1 MGILTDMR
9 TGAKTAL
16 DNTAALAQ
24 RYTARPASVGSFP
37 AGWVDEA
44 RTDLAHTEGVRQWS
58 GEIDCY
64 LAVSSFDNEEEMAAL
79 DTASEQ
85 LIDYV
90 SDNPHLMGA
99 NTVVEPTAV
108 RLTGVDFGDGT
119 PRPTAIVTLGRFV
132 FQEGR

>member
-1 MGILTDMR
+1 MTVIADMR

-16 DNTAALAQ
+16 DNTAALVQ

-44 RTDLAHTEGVRQWS
+44 RTNLRHDSGTRQWT

-64 LAVSSFDNEEEMAAL
+64 LVVSSFDNEEEMTAL
-79 DTASEQ
+79 DTATAQ

-90 SDNPHLMGA
+90 SDNPHLMGT
-99 NTVVEPTAV
+99 NTVVEPTGV
-108 RLTGVDFGDGT
+108 RLTGVDFGDGS
-119 PRPTAIVTLGRFV
+119 PRPAAIVTLGRFV